1 MISQWFPDVPSFP
14 LGFGQF
20 SQGLTLHEAH
30 PGALGASPQR
40 AGALL
45 RAHTQKLRDALDSAG
60 KMGKWMENGWEYVE
74 KMAEYGKPNQ
84 LGLEYVGKNGLE
96 YVGNQLG
103 CGKNGLEHVTKLFG
117 NGRSQVQG
125 FQRSKEDGNWS
136 HWSHWSHKISE
147 GRAAKPRNRH
157 ASVFARCKAH
167 PARNMLKSVEI
178 SWSDAHSCLHVT
190 AFQSCGASPTS
201 FSTVPRMMTTWVQAR
216 PIFANE
222 KPSADKWTYG
232 EHMVN
237 IRVRQD
243 PGKWCPN
250 KISN

>member
-1 MISQWFPDVPSFP
+1 MGNQTNWDWNM
-14 LGFGQF
+14 L
-20 SQGLTLHEAH
+20 E
-30 PGALGASPQR
+30 
-40 AGALL
+40 
-45 RAHTQKLRDALDSAG
+45 
-60 KMGKWMENGWEYVE
+60 KMG
-74 KMAEYGKPNQ
+74 
-84 LGLEYVGKNGLE
+84 LEHVGH
-96 YVGNQLG
+96 QLG

-117 NGRSQVQG
+117 NGRGVEFKDFKG
-125 FQRSKEDGNWS
+125 AKRMETGATGATR
-136 HWSHWSHKISE
+136 SHKISE